1 MTRTAEP
8 PQPGQTQSG
17 QTQSGPLPEWLRLA
31 AGRSVLWRSHDCV
44 QLGLAEVHA
53 MVLDGLSTP
62 LATLLR
68 SMDGTRSTTQLLADA
83 VAAGAALAELRAV
96 LDELVSAGLV
106 TEVADPA
113 APTDTERAVDA
124 RAWSLHSPRR
134 SSELME
140 LRRDATVVID
150 GSTRL
155 ALAIA
160 TSLAAAGV
168 GRVVVDPAGTVT
180 PADVG
185 IGYRLADVGLPRTQV
200 ARETLRRAVPA
211 VRTTPPA
218 RSCPDLVVLADALV
232 PDPCLLLDLLARR
245 VPHLAVHAH
254 EGIAVVGPL
263 VLPGRSSCL
272 RCVQLRRADLDP
284 AWPKL
289 AAQLVGA
296 VPVADVGCTQVAAAL
311 ATEQALAM
319 LAGPS
324 GGVGH
329 PPTLSASVELDPLR
343 GLLRRRRWPAH
354 PRCGCGAPAEAAT
367 GSADGAAGRAQPPCD
382 AQPAREIIDS

>member
-1 MTRTAEP
+1 MTRTTEP
-8 PQPGQTQSG
+8 PSTGS
-17 QTQSGPLPEWLRLA
+17 LPEWLRLA
-31 AGRSVLWRSHDCV
+31 PGRSVLWRSRDCV
-44 QLGLAEVHA
+44 QLGLADVHA
-53 MVLDGLSTP
+53 MVLEGLSTP

-83 VAAGAALAELRAV
+83 VAAGAVLAELRAV
-96 LDELVSAGLV
+96 LDELVSAGLA
-106 TEVADPA
+106 TGVADPT

-124 RAWSLHSPRR
+124 QAWSLHSARR
-134 SSELME
+134 CPELME
-140 LRRDATVVID
+140 LRRNATVVID

-155 ALAIA
+155 ALAVA

-168 GRVVVDPAGTVT
+168 GRVVVDPAGTVQ

-185 IGYRLADVGLPRTQV
+185 IGYRLADVGLPRAQV
-200 ARETLRRAVPA
+200 ARDALRRAVPA
-211 VRTTPPA
+211 VRTTPPV

-232 PDPCLLLDLLARR
+232 PDPGLLLDLLARR

-254 EGIAVVGPL
+254 EGVAVVGPL

-289 AAQLVGA
+289 AAQLVSA
-296 VPVADVGCTQVAAAL
+296 VPIADVGCTQVAAAL
-311 ATEQALAM
+311 ATEQVLAM

-329 PPTLSASVELDPLR
+329 PPTWGASLELDPLR
-343 GLLRRRRWPAH
+343 GQLSRRRWPAH
-354 PRCGCGAPAEAAT
+354 PRCGCGAPADDAI
-367 GSADGAAGRAQPPCD
+367 GSANDAPDRARSPCD
-382 AQPAREIIDS
+382 AEPEPTRERIGS